1 MKSSEKTLS
10 PQILY
15 IFFKYVLIFQS
26 FHTILRGLSC
36 PSYRNDVSFPLVHP
50 EPVSR
55 PQSTPTFESLGPSPH
70 FTYHLSW
77 SRSYIFWPFWTKKLV
92 TVRNGTHSTRTHVS
106 RVRLVVPRE
115 VTSSSRGTW
124 RAFIGFTRLTGGGKT
139 FGPCDYC
146 EPTST
151 GGCCNSS
158 FCSWDEV
165 NRVERER
172 KTNGRQLERLKCVEG
187 GKERKRDR
195 EGESESR
202 WLARRTGRCT
212 TSSEKVRRRV
222 WLSSWMSN
230 VRRYRRTFVLNVHHA
245 LRQRLH
251 ISMKK

>member
-1 MKSSEKTLS
+1 MTSRSLSFTLNPSRIRNQPPRSSHLVRRRTLLT
-10 PQILY
+10 IFRGRDL
-15 IFFKYVLIFQS
+15 IFF
-26 FHTILRGLSC
+26 GLS
-36 PSYRNDVSFPLVHP
+36 
-50 EPVSR
+50 EPKNW
-55 PQSTPTFESLGPSPH
+55 SPCAM
-70 FTYHLSW
+70 
-77 SRSYIFWPFWTKKLV
+77 
-92 TVRNGTHSTRTHVS
+92 GHSTRTHVS

-124 RAFIGFTRLTGGGKT
+124 RAFIGFTRLAGGGKT

-158 FCSWDEV
+158 SCSWDEV

-187 GKERKRDR
+187 GRERKRDR